1 MERIAALLIACTL
14 AAAPAG
20 AQTPAPAPVAATPD
34 TTPAGDDLAFA
45 VLDERMTVPVA
56 IAGAGPYQFIV
67 DTGAQR
73 SVVSRQLAKRLGLPI
88 GRRVRLTAMSGSSD
102 VDTVIIPSLSVST
115 PPVVG
120 IGGERIEAPAL
131 EAQHLGA
138 PGMLGIDTLQGHAVV
153 IDFDRQAMTVTP
165 STKRDRRRRAAPDE
179 IVIQAKNLFG
189 QLVVTDAFVLGQRV
203 RVILDTGTP
212 VSVGNSAL
220 RRLVARRKVEATP
233 AVFTSVLGGEVVAD
247 YVILP
252 EMKLGDATVTS
263 LPIAFSDVPPFRA
276 FGVDDKPAILLGMDA
291 LKLFRRVHI
300 DFANRQ
306 LRLAMPRTAL
316 RRDGVRFGPS

>member
-1 MERIAALLIACTL
+1 MERIAALLVACSL

-20 AQTPAPAPVAATPD
+20 AQTPAALPAPIAAAD
-34 TTPAGDDLAFA
+34 TPAGDDLAFA

-56 IAGAGPYQFIV
+56 IAGAGPYPFIV

-73 SVVSRQLAKRLGLPI
+73 SVVSRQLARRLGLPI

-115 PPVVG
+115 PPVAG

-165 STKRDRRRRAAPDE
+165 STRRDRRRRGTADE
-179 IVIQAKNLFG
+179 IVIQAKSLFG

-220 RRLVARRKVEATP
+220 RRLVARRKVAATP

-247 YVILP
+247 YVVLP

-316 RRDGVRFGPS
+316 RREALRIGPS